1 MRVKRLLKAGVISA
15 LACMVKADNAILTDQ
30 TKELLARC
38 GCSVPGLGSKGPGGR
53 RLDVGMNE
61 GMSQWGQGEEP
72 EGDPYGWPAIPGAS
86 LPWEGRGHCPFGLA
100 GSQVRS
106 SREEGH
112 SFWQPDVRGGAD
124 RLTITIQCR
133 GCCDRGHTEGWL
145 GCKPCPLTGQT
156 EG

>member
-38 GCSVPGLGSKGPGGR
+38 DCSVPGLGSKGPGGR
-53 RLDVGMNE
+53 RLGVGMNE
-61 GMSQWGQGEEP
+61 GMSQWGQGEKS
-72 EGDPYGWPAIPGAS
+72 EGDPHGWLAIPGAS

-112 SFWQPDVRGGAD
+112 SFWQPDVRG
-124 RLTITIQCR
+124 Q
-133 GCCDRGHTEGWL
+133 
-145 GCKPCPLTGQT
+145 TGS
-156 EG
+156 

>member
-53 RLDVGMNE
+53 RLGVGMNE
-61 GMSQWGQGEEP
+61 GMSQWGQGEKS
-72 EGDPYGWPAIPGAS
+72 EGDPHGWPAIPGAS

-100 GSQVRS
+100 GSQVPQ
-106 SREEGH
+106 
-112 SFWQPDVRGGAD
+112 FQRGRAQFLAARCEGAD

-145 GCKPCPLTGQT
+145 GCKPCPPTGQT